1 MPEVNGIDGA
11 VGYTPPPPQPPPEEP
26 PPSEPAPAEA
36 EPAPAETEARTIEQ
50 QQQPTPQGVNNPVVE
65 AEIGGTVNIRI

>member
-11 VGYTPPPPQPPPEEP
+11 AGYAPPPPPPPEEP
-26 PPSEPAPAEA
+26 PA
-36 EPAPAETEARTIEQ
+36 APAETEARAIEQ